1 MRGLIRLIIILL
13 ALLQSLFFWKHKKR
27 EPQRILIAHH
37 LLLGDTLLLAP
48 LMKRIH
54 EKYPHAKKFILAKP
68 IFIPLFENTPYQFKA
83 LSFDPKSFLDLWNI
97 FQLGPYDLTFVA
109 GDNRYSWLARAVGSR
124 WSVGIGGDNP
134 SWKNWMLDEAKPF
147 DSKPATWAD
156 MMGRL
161 VDGIDPKPYQKHE
174 WTPLKIKKL
183 SLRFNIIK
191 PYIVCHLGA
200 SNPLKFWPAT
210 SWKVLI
216 DELNK
221 KGYEIVLSVGPNEEY
236 LIQEIDPD
244 DQFHHIAG
252 GYSLLEMWTLIKHAK
267 LLISVDTGIAHLAKL
282 SNTPLITLFGP
293 GSPITHGAGNFWKS
307 FTHHDVTVS
316 KFSCRNQTILFRRNI
331 DWVRRCGRNV
341 DECETPGACMEGISP
356 KEILNIISKRDL
368 FIKKIK
374 N

>member
-97 FQLGPYDLTFVA
+97 FQSGPYDLTFVA

-134 SWKNWMLDEAKPF
+134 SWKNWMIDEAKSF

-174 WTPLKIKKL
+174 WAPLKIKKL
-183 SLRFNIIK
+183 SLPLNITK

-210 SWKVLI
+210 SWKILI
-216 DELNK
+216 QQLNK
-221 KGYEIVLSVGPNEEY
+221 EGYEIVLSVGPKEEY
-236 LIQEIDPD
+236 LIQEVDPD
-244 DQFHHIAG
+244 NQYHQIAG
-252 GYSLLEMWTLIKHAK
+252 NYSLLDMWALIQNSK

-282 SNTPLITLFGP
+282 SNTPIVTLFGP
-293 GSPITHGAGNFWKS
+293 GSVISHGQGLFWERSLHSNAIKNNFI
-307 FTHHDVTVS
+307 
-316 KFSCRNQTILFRRNI
+316 CRDQPILFRRKVT
-331 DWVRRCGRNV
+331 WLKRCGRNLK
-341 DECETPGACMEGISP
+341 ECDSHGACMNS
-356 KEILNIISKRDL
+356 
-368 FIKKIK
+368 IKAK
-374 N
+374 NVMSRINSLL

>member
-13 ALLQSLFFWKHKKR
+13 ALFQSLFFWKFKKR

-54 EKYPHAKKFILAKP
+54 EKYPYAKKFILAKP
-68 IFIPLFENTPYQFKA
+68 VFIPLFENTPYQFKA
-83 LSFDPKSFLDLWNI
+83 LSFNPKSFLDLWNI
-97 FQLGPYDLTFVA
+97 FQSGPYDLTFVA

-134 SWKNWMLDEAKPF
+134 SWKNWMLDEAKSF

-174 WTPLKIKKL
+174 WQCSEIKK
-183 SLRFNIIK
+183 SPISFKITK

-216 DELNK
+216 GQLNN
-221 KGYEIVLSVGPNEEY
+221 KGYEIVLSVGPKEEY

-244 DQFHHIAG
+244 NQYHHIAG
-252 GYSLLEMWTLIKHAK
+252 TYSLLNMWTLIKHAK
-267 LLISVDTGIAHLAKL
+267 ILITVDTGIAHLAKL
-282 SNTPLITLFGP
+282 SNTPIVTLFGP
-293 GSPITHGAGNFWKS
+293 GSPVSHGVGNFWK
-307 FTHHDVTVS
+307 FLHHIDITKS
-316 KFSCRNQTILFRRNI
+316 NFSCRNQPILFRRKI
-331 DWVRRCGRNV
+331 DWLKRCGRNKN
-341 DECETPGACMEGISP
+341 ECNTPGACMNEITPEQVMKVIST
-356 KEILNIISKRDL
+356 NA
-368 FIKKIK
+368 FI
-374 N
+374 